1 MRVKVPVVFTEV
13 AGYLFPS
20 YQTMVVIGCCSGEK
34 CVPGYLHESGPN
46 KPGLS
51 PLFIIVSLNTNQLP

>member
-34 CVPGYLHESGPN
+34 GEPGHTRESGQK